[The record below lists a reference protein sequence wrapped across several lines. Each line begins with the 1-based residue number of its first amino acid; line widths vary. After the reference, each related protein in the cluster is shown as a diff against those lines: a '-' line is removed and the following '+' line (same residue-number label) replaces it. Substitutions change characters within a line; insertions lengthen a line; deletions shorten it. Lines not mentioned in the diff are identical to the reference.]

1 MRRVQG
7 VLGILGLILCF
18 CRVTIAQPNQQQEA
32 SLGRLSVE
40 SRAVLD
46 ELEALGSLPPG
57 EWRYHAGDL
66 AHGESPQLDDSA
78 WEVRQPG
85 STAPS
90 DSVWYRS
97 VIQIPPTLHGYDL
110 TGSRI
115 WFQFRAEV
123 NGPMTQI
130 VYVNGKRVAM
140 GDDLEPILLFE
151 NCKPG
156 DKALVAVKLLQT
168 VDQKSFTGVNLF
180 IGPPATRPNPKD
192 IREELLSAALL
203 TNSLG
208 GNPAGEQKLV
218 DTAARAVDFEAL
230 PRGDQQAFDTS
241 LRKSL
246 QILAPLRPELQRAEY
261 HLTGNS
267 HIDAAWLWPW
277 TDSMEAIRR
286 TWGTALQLMKE
297 YPNYTFTQSAA
308 QYNVWMAEKYPQ
320 LNDEIKTRIR
330 EGRWEIVGGMWV
342 EPDLNMPDGES
353 LVRQLLIGTR
363 ALKDLYGVN
372 VRIGWNPDSF
382 GYNWQLPQ
390 IYKRSGIDFFV
401 TQKMAWN
408 DTNVLPLKL
417 FWWQSPDGSKVLTYF
432 PHNYDNDDFDP
443 SRLAADLVT
452 ARNYAPDLLD
462 LMDLFG
468 IGDHGGGAS
477 RFTLDQ
483 ADHWRKDEA
492 ALPSMEMGT
501 AQAYFDRVL
510 PQIDS
515 ASPVWNYRNLAAGKP
530 SLGHP
535 AAGKVRIPT
544 WDDELYFEYHRG
556 TYTTQAHHKENMR
569 KGEVSVLDAE
579 KFASLSWLDGALYP
593 QDVLND
599 AWQKVL
605 FNEFHDL
612 AAGSGI
618 ATIYKDAQKDFDQ
631 VRLET
636 HEVSEKALHEIQAH
650 VNTQGSEGVPVF
662 VFNSL
667 AWPRSGIVT
676 VDVEMPGPTPDGVHV
691 IDTDHRLLP
700 SQILAQNSNTNT
712 LQLLVQ
718 TAEIPSMGYEVLHV
732 VPGRQTEATNLQTN
746 GWQMENAYLRVKIDP
761 ETGCLISLYNK
772 KSQFEALSPGSCGN
786 ELIAF
791 RDVPKAYDA
800 WNIDSDFE
808 TVAAPLEKAESVT
821 LLERTPL
828 RVVFRVVR
836 NWRSSRFVQ
845 DYVLCADSR
854 ELEVVSDF
862 DWHEDHI
869 LLKAAFSLSASHE
882 NATYEIPFG
891 SIDRPTTRRNSWE
904 SAKFEVPALRWADSG
919 DASHGFTLINE
930 SKYGYDAKGNVL
942 RISLLRSPTWPDPHA
957 DRGHQHFRYWL
968 YPHAGTWQDALSIR
982 RGYEA
987 NYGLIAVQV
996 GSHGG
1001 ELPSRHSFI
1010 GIPQENVVLTAV
1022 KKSEDSD
1029 ALILRLYEWKGKES
1043 DVEISVPDGVQSA
1056 EEINLMEKPEGG
1068 NHLAL
1073 TGDKI
1078 VLHMRPYEI
1087 KTVCV
1092 NYPTRKQ

>member
-1 MRRVQG
+1 MS
-7 VLGILGLILCF
+7 
-18 CRVTIAQPNQQQEA
+18 AQSSQQQEA
-32 SLGRLSVE
+32 ALAGLSQG
-40 SRAVLD
+40 SRAVLN
-46 ELEALGSLPPG
+46 ELAALGSLPPG

-66 AHGESPQLDDSA
+66 AHGESPQLDDSS

-85 STAPS
+85 STAPT

-97 VIQIPPTLHGYDL
+97 VIPIPPTLHGYDL
-110 TGSRI
+110 SGSRI
-115 WFQFRAEV
+115 WFQFRADV

-151 NCKPG
+151 NCTPG
-156 DKALVAVKLLQT
+156 DKALVAIKLMQT
-168 VDQKSFTGVNLF
+168 VDQKTFTGVNL
-180 IGPPATRPNPKD
+180 IIEPPATRPNPND
-192 IREELLSAALL
+192 VREELLSAALL
-203 TNSLG
+203 TPSLD
-208 GNPAGEQKLV
+208 GNAAEERNLV
-218 DTAARAVDFEAL
+218 DMAARAVNLQAMHQA
-230 PRGDQQAFDTS
+230 DQQAFDTS

-246 QILAPLRPELQRAEY
+246 ETLAPLRQEFQHAQY

-277 TDSMEAIRR
+277 TDSIEAIRR

-308 QYNVWMAEKYPQ
+308 QYNVWIAEKYPQ
-320 LNDEIKTRIR
+320 LNEEIKTRIR

-363 ALKDLYGVN
+363 ALKGLYGVE

-432 PHNYDNDDFDP
+432 PHNYDNDNFNP
-443 SRLAADLVT
+443 SRLAADLVA
-452 ARNYAPDLLD
+452 ARAYAPGLLD
-462 LMDLFG
+462 LMDLYG
-468 IGDHGGGAS
+468 IGDHGGGVS

-492 ALPSMEMGT
+492 ALPRMKMGT

-510 PQIDS
+510 PKIDS
-515 ASPVWNYRNLAAGKP
+515 ISPVLNYRSLAAGKS
-530 SLGHP
+530 SLGRP
-535 AAGKVRIPT
+535 TKGKVRIPT
-544 WDDELYFEYHRG
+544 WNDELYFEFHRG
-556 TYTTQAHHKENMR
+556 TFTTEAHNKENMR
-569 KGEVSVLDAE
+569 KSEVSVLDAE
-579 KFASLSWLDGALYP
+579 KFASLSWLDGAAYP

-618 ATIYKDAQKDFDQ
+618 ATIYKDAQKDFDH

-636 HEVSEKALHEIQAH
+636 HEVKQTALHEIQAH
-650 VNTQGSEGVPVF
+650 VDTQGSEGVPVF

-667 AWPRSGIVT
+667 AWPRPGIVT

-691 IDTDHRLLP
+691 IDSDHRLLP
-700 SQILAQNSNTNT
+700 SQILAENPNTNT

-718 TAEIPSMGYEVLHV
+718 TWEIPSLGYEVLHI
-732 VPGRQTEATNLQTN
+732 VPGRPGWRSTSTDLQTD
-746 GWQMENAYLRVKIDP
+746 GSQMENAYLRVKIDP
-761 ETGCLISLYNK
+761 ETGCLTSLYDK
-772 KSQFEALSPGSCGN
+772 KSQFEALAPQSCGN

-800 WNIDSDFE
+800 WNIDSDFDK
-808 TVAAPLEKAESVT
+808 VATPLEKAESVT
-821 LLERTPL
+821 LLEHTPV

-836 NWRSSRFVQ
+836 SWRSSRFIQ
-845 DYVLCADSR
+845 DYVLYAHSR
-854 ELEVVSDF
+854 KLEVVSDF

-869 LLKAAFSLSASHE
+869 LLKVAFPLSAFHE
-882 NATYEIPFG
+882 LATYEIPYG
-891 SIDRPTTRRNSWE
+891 SIERPTTRRNSWE

-919 DASHGFTLINE
+919 NANHGFTLINE
-930 SKYGYDAKGNVL
+930 SKYGYDAKDNVL
-942 RISLLRSPTWPDPHA
+942 RLSLLRSPTWPDPQA

-968 YPHAGTWQDALSIR
+968 YPHAGTWQDAMSVR

-987 NYGLIAVQV
+987 NYGLVAMQV
-996 GSHGG
+996 GSHEGA
-1001 ELPSRHSFI
+1001 LPARHSFI
-1010 GIPQENVVLTAV
+1010 AIPQENVVLTAV
-1022 KKSEDSD
+1022 KKSEDAD
-1029 ALILRLYEWKGKES
+1029 AMILRLYEWRGKES
-1043 DVEISVPDGVQSA
+1043 DVEITVPDGAQSA
-1056 EEINLMEKPEGG
+1056 EETNLMERREGG
-1068 NHLAL
+1068 DILAL
-1073 TGDKI
+1073 TGNKI
-1078 VLHMRPYEI
+1078 VLHIRPYEI
-1087 KTVCV
+1087 KTVRV
-1092 NYPTRKQ
+1092 NYPSRKQ